1 MTLPVILEQNHIA
14 AGDKMLF
21 PFGKSR
27 KCKHFRAGD
36 TQVAPTPIIE
46 RGGSGCFGYSV
57 FR

>member
-1 MTLPVILEQNHIA
+1 VILEQNHIA

-27 KCKHFRAGD
+27 KYKHFLAGD

-46 RGGSGCFGYSV
+46 RGGSGYFGYSV